1 MQTAIE
7 NVYDGPKRPARQL
20 EAKQFTLDFAYSE
33 NATELDAGIRETA
46 KGYKLSIM
54 AMGIA
59 LYRVDV
65 AGLFIDLGFRK
76 FGEYIDKLAEDIGLN
91 RSTLYNWEY
100 VGEAFIKYRS
110 DLERI
115 GFSEEDGPTKLPLL
129 ARALEHH
136 SKQTVFKN
144 LTAMTYRQF
153 DEWARGP
160 VQAIENHY
168 TSVKLKGDQVLVG
181 REPLAVFSDALK
193 PDDRKYFQSWMVAAA
208 EAKENN
214 EYLRGYKFYD
224 EKEAR
229 IFDRI
234 YARELKAL
242 RKKR

>member
-1 MQTAIE
+1 MQTTIE
-7 NVYDGPKRPARQL
+7 NVYDGPQKPVKKFK
-20 EAKQFTLDFAYSE
+20 AKQFTLDFAYSE
-33 NATELDAGIRETA
+33 NATELDTGIRETA
-46 KGYKLSIM
+46 RGYKLSIM

-76 FGEYIDKLAEDIGLN
+76 FGEYIDKLAEDTGLN

-100 VGEAFIKYRS
+100 IGGAYIKHQS

-129 ARALEHH
+129 ARALENHT
-136 SKQTVFKN
+136 KREVFKN
-144 LTAMTYRQF
+144 LTTMTFRQF
-153 DEWARGP
+153 DEWARGT

-168 TSVKLKGDQVLVG
+168 TNVKLNGDRVLVG
-181 REPLAVFSDALK
+181 KEPLAVFSEALN
-193 PDDRKYFQSWMVAAA
+193 PEDRKYYQSWMVAAA

-224 EKEAR
+224 QEEANR
-229 IFDRI
+229 FDKI
-234 YARELKAL
+234 YKREL
-242 RKKR
+242 RSMRQKR